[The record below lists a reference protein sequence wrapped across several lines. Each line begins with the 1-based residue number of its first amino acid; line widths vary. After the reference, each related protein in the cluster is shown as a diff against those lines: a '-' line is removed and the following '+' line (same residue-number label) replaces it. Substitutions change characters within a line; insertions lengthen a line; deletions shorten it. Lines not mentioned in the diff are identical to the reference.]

1 VAASRR
7 TQEQYDKLMSVEKD
21 LYTPEEIAALFPE
34 INAEEVRGAVYR
46 GHLKAVVSGDRGEHI
61 VGIHRADFLAWLEHG
76 E

>member
-1 VAASRR
+1 VAAFKP
-7 TQEQYDKLMSVEKD
+7 TQEHYDRLMSVEKD

-46 GHLKAVVSGDRGEHI
+46 GHLKAVVSGDHSEHI